1 MFELLTFAFLQF
13 FALSGQPAST
23 VVGGTGWGDDVTSRT
38 APKSMTVGGTGWG
51 DDITK
56 TSASTSSAVGGT
68 GWGDD

>member
-23 VVGGTGWGDDVTSRT
+23 VGGTGWGDDVTARTASKNMTVGGTGWGDDVTKI
-38 APKSMTVGGTGWG
+38 P
-51 DDITK
+51 
-56 TSASTSSAVGGT
+56 ASTSSAVGGT